1 MEFPLR
7 IELLEQ
13 SKAINASIS
22 MIRASFCVTLAPV
35 ENGIEAEFEVGV
47 NLCGHLTLFDRQ
59 SSP

>member
-13 SKAINASIS
+13 SKAINASVS

-35 ENGIEAEFEVGV
+35 ENGIGAEFEVGV
-47 NLCGHLTLFDRQ
+47 NLWPFDIV
-59 SSP
+59 